1 MRTDQPRA
9 QFLQMGYHFAFLLAY
24 CQSFKSATVS
34 ARMRGSVLAEMIQ
47 KCTAIINLAM
57 DTTDERTRHLTDHI
71 YHIITFSAITLCG
84 LLHSYESKIRVA
96 NHDVAALDT
105 LVLRLVKWLRSI
117 GLPCHAAHLLGDI
130 LSAQHKKLRPNAQL
144 LEPISPYTDMT
155 ASPTTLLRR
164 SQGHGPGQD
173 QYLQPQPQ
181 QTFPD
186 NMAYHFPDFI
196 GSELWDVSAESPFW
210 PQWEQ
215 IMSDTD
221 MSV

>member
-1 MRTDQPRA
+1 
-9 QFLQMGYHFAFLLAY
+9 
-24 CQSFKSATVS
+24 
-34 ARMRGSVLAEMIQ
+34 MRGSVLAEMIQ

-71 YHIITFSAITLCG
+71 YHIIAFSAITLCG
-84 LLHSYESKIRVA
+84 LLHSYQSKIRAA

-130 LSAQHKKLRPNAQL
+130 VSAQHKKLRPNVQP
-144 LEPISPYTDMT
+144 LELISPYTDMT
-155 ASPTTLLRR
+155 SPLTTFLEN
-164 SQGHGPGQD
+164 GQD
-173 QYLQPQPQ
+173 QGHNQHLQPQQQ
-181 QTFPD
+181 QTLPD
-186 NMAYHFPDFI
+186 NVAYHFPDFI
-196 GSELWDVSAESPFW
+196 GSELWDVSAEGPFW

-215 IMSDTD
+215 ILSDTD

>member
-1 MRTDQPRA
+1 
-9 QFLQMGYHFAFLLAY
+9 
-24 CQSFKSATVS
+24 
-34 ARMRGSVLAEMIQ
+34 MRGSVLTEMIH
-47 KCTAIINLAM
+47 KCIAIINLAM

-84 LLHSYESKIRVA
+84 LLHNYESKIRA
-96 NHDVAALDT
+96 INHDVTALDT
-105 LVLRLVKWLRSI
+105 LVIRLVKWLRSI

-144 LEPISPYTDMT
+144 PEAISPYTDMSG
-155 ASPTTLLRR
+155 SPRTLLKLD
-164 SQGHGPGQD
+164 QGQGLGQS
-173 QYLQPQPQ
+173 LQPQQ
-181 QTFPD
+181 QQSLPD
-186 NMAYHFPDFI
+186 NVAYHFPDFI
-196 GSELWDVSAESPFW
+196 GSELWDVSTDGPLW